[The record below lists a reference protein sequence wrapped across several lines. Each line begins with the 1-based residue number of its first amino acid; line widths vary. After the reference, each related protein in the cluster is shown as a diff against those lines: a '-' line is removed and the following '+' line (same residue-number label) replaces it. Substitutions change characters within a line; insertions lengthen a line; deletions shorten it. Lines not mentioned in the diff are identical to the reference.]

1 MLGHVSLSRDSPQE
15 MGRDSE
21 EDGDGGDDVD
31 EVGDLAG
38 DRRLD
43 RLEAEATTG
52 PSWESRPPRPRASR
66 RPSRGR
72 WRGSLCDPSPYGRR
86 C

>member
-1 MLGHVSLSRDSPQE
+1 MLGHVTLSRDSPQE

-43 RLEAEATTG
+43 RLEAAGEDRYATHHRTVAG
-52 PSWESRPPRPRASR
+52 VDHHAATRT
-66 RPSRGR
+66 
-72 WRGSLCDPSPYGRR
+72 
-86 C
+86 